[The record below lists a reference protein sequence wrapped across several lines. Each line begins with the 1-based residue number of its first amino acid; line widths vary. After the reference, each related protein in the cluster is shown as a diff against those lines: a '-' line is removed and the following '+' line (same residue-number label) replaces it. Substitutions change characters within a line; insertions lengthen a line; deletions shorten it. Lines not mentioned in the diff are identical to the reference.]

1 MILAIDI
8 GNTNVEFGFVQNKN
22 LIKSYKLSSKI
33 EKTVDDWLLDIHT
46 FLNIENKTIKDT
58 VISSVVPSV
67 EKKISLAVNKLFGKK
82 PLIIGKDLNIPIK
95 NNYNNP
101 QEVGIDR
108 LVNTFSAI
116 KKANPPVIVIDLG
129 TAITFDVINEKGE
142 YEGGAIFPGIESS
155 INCLFSRTAK
165 LPAVEIDKPQNIVG
179 KTTTD
184 SIKSGIYFGYCSL
197 IEGMINKFEKKL
209 NKKFNI
215 ILTGGNSKLISNCIS
230 IKHLLDEYLAMEG
243 IYLIYEHNLL
253 YSK

>member
-1 MILAIDI
+1 MILAVDI
-8 GNTNVEFGFVQNKN
+8 GNTNVEFGFVENKN
-22 LIKSYKLSSKI
+22 FIKSYKLSSKL
-33 EKTVDDWLLDIHT
+33 EKTADDWFLDINT
-46 FLNIENKTIKDT
+46 FFNIENKIVKDV

-67 EKKISLAVNKLFGKK
+67 EKKISMAASKLFNKK
-82 PLIIGKDLNIPIK
+82 PLIIGKDLKIPLK
-95 NNYNNP
+95 NNYKNP
-101 QEVGIDR
+101 YEVGIDR
-108 LVNTFSAI
+108 LVNAFSAVN
-116 KKANPPVIVIDLG
+116 KVNPPIIVIDLG
-129 TAITFDVINEKGE
+129 TAVTFDIINEKGE

-155 INCLFSRTAK
+155 VTCLFSRTAK

-197 IEGMINKFEKKL
+197 IEGMINKFQKEF

-230 IKHLLDEYLAMEG
+230 IKHILDEYLAMEG
-243 IYLIYEHNLL
+243 IYLIYEYNLL